1 MSTLRYEKATIYPR
15 IAQVTSRGDTMIVVD
30 LDNPHVDVRVGVS
43 SYESTRAEVV
53 GHVETETA
61 KMRIPMKWNGR
72 LLDEVSI
79 GAIVVWDGSEW
90 DVAIPPKIRRTRTH
104 STRHYTIEIKRRPAG
119 GNLTPDGG
127 P

>member
-1 MSTLRYEKATIYPR
+1 MSTLRYEKSDIYPR
-15 IAQVTSRGDTMIVVD
+15 VVKTNSVGDEMLVADVED
-30 LDNPHVDVRVGVS
+30 GHLGVRVGVS

-53 GHVETETA
+53 GHAETETA
-61 KMRIPMKWNGR
+61 KMRIPMKWKGR
-72 LLDEVSI
+72 PLTNISV

-104 STRHYTIEIKRRPAG
+104 SVRHYTIEIKRRPFGA
-119 GNLTPDGG
+119 NLVPEA

>member
-1 MSTLRYEKATIYPR
+1 MSTLRYEKADLYPR
-15 IAQVTSRGDTMIVVD
+15 VTRTNSVGDEMLVVD
-30 LDNPHVDVRVGVS
+30 VEEGHLGVRVGVS

-53 GHVETETA
+53 GHAETETA
-61 KMRIPMKWNGR
+61 KMRIPMKWKGR
-72 LLDEVSI
+72 PLTNISV

-104 STRHYTIEIKRRPAG
+104 SVRHYTIEIKRRPFGA
-119 GNLTPDGG
+119 NLIPEV

>member
-1 MSTLRYEKATIYPR
+1 MSTLRYEKADIYPR
-15 IAQVTSRGDTMIVVD
+15 VARVNSLGDTMTVVD
-30 LDNPHVDVRVGVS
+30 LESPFLGVRVGVS
-43 SYESTRAEVV
+43 SYESTRAEVI

-61 KMRIPMKWNGR
+61 KMRIPMKHQGR
-72 LLDEVSI
+72 ALDEVSV

-104 STRHYTIEIKRRPAG
+104 SVRHYTIEIKRRPRGA
-119 GNLTPDGG
+119 NLVPEVV

>member
-1 MSTLRYEKATIYPR
+1 MTTLRYEKATIYPR
-15 IAQVTSRGDTMIVVD
+15 APQVNSRGDTMILVD
-30 LDNPHVDVRVGVS
+30 LENPHRDVRVGVS

-53 GHVETETA
+53 GHAETETA
-61 KMRIPMKWNGR
+61 KMRIPMRWKGR
-72 LLDEVSI
+72 DLDGISV

-104 STRHYTIEIKRRPAG
+104 SVRHYTIEIKRRPLGA
-119 GNLTPDGG
+119 NLIPDGG